1 MTSLKIWDIHG
12 GIHPPEHKDLSNRT
26 PIQPAPLPQRLILPL
41 AQHLGAP
48 AEPCVTLGERV
59 LKGQQIAV
67 ASGFV
72 SAPLHAPTSGVVSL
86 IGPQPYPHVSG
97 MLANAI
103 VIDSDGEDKWIELQP
118 QPDYRELERPALLEL
133 IRQAGISGLGGAGFP
148 TAVKLSPPPT
158 QTIRTLIINGTEC
171 EPYITADDL
180 LMREKAA
187 QLVAGIEILAHLI
200 QPQEVLIGIEDNKPE
215 AIAAVRAAI
224 GERPFVLKVF
234 PTKYPSGGEKQLIQ
248 ILTGEEVPSGGLPAD
263 IGMLC
268 QNVGTCVAIHDA
280 VLLGKPLISRVTTL
294 TGEAL
299 ARPMNVEV
307 LIGTAVDE
315 LLAFAGLEQNRLN
328 RLIMGGPMMGFTL
341 PSLEVPVVKTTNC
354 LLAST
359 LEELPPPP
367 PALPCIRCGE
377 CAEACPVS
385 LLPQQLHFFALGQ
398 EHEQLKAH
406 HLFDC
411 IECGACAYVCP
422 SSIPLVQYY
431 RAAKGEIRELEQKQQ
446 KAEHSKQRFELRQE
460 RLRRA
465 EEQKEAERKA
475 RAERAARAKATQ
487 SEAGAATVTTAAP
500 VQVQKAGLSDAQ
512 KKLKI
517 EASMAQVALKKA
529 EKQLAA
535 HDTAELQA
543 QVADLRKAAEAA
555 QNALDAAMQE
565 SASAASAPAT
575 TPMDEEALKKAKI
588 EAAMLKAQIR
598 KLEKVESPDDDQ
610 QAELARLRQ
619 QLHEAEQALAA
630 AQSAAPAPAAK
641 PAADEALKKAKIEAA
656 MLKAQIRKLEKVE
669 TPDDD
674 QQAELARL
682 RQQLQEAEQALAAAQ
697 SAAPAPAAKPADD
710 EALKKA
716 KIEAAMLKAQI
727 RKLEKLEAP
736 DDDQQ
741 AELAHLRQQ
750 LHEAEQALAAAQSAA
765 PAPAAKPA
773 DDEALKKAKIEAA
786 MLKAQIRKLEKV
798 EAPDDDQ
805 QAELARLR
813 QQLHEAEQALVA
825 AQSAAPAPAA
835 KPADDEALKKA
846 KIEAAMLKAQIRKL
860 EKVESPDDDQQA
872 ELARLRQQLH
882 EAEQAL
888 AAAQSAAP
896 APAAKPADDEAL
908 KKAKIELAMK
918 RAELKKAEKAGADEA
933 ELSRLRDALT
943 AAEQA
948 LHAAEDASQK
958 PAPELVRTSKPGVD
972 DRQRELKT
980 ELAFARADLRKLERD
995 ENAEPGAVEAA
1006 RTRLSEAERQLAD
1019 YQRS

>member
-1 MTSLKIWDIHG
+1 MTALKIWDIHG

-26 PIQPAPLPQRLILPL
+26 PIQPVPLPKRLVLPL

-48 AEPCVTLGERV
+48 AEPCVTLGEQV

-72 SAPLHAPTSGVVSL
+72 SAPLHAPTSGVISF

-103 VIDSDGEDKWIELQP
+103 VIDSDGEDKWIDLHP

-187 QLVAGIEILAHLI
+187 ELVAGIEILAHLI

-224 GERPFVLKVF
+224 GERPFMLKVF

-280 VLLGKPLISRVTTL
+280 VLLGKPLISRITTL

-307 LIGTAVDE
+307 LIGTPVDE
-315 LLAFAGLEQNRLN
+315 LLAFAGLDQHRLN
-328 RLIMGGPMMGFTL
+328 RLIMGGPMMGFSL

-385 LLPQQLHFFALGQ
+385 LLPQQLHFFSLGQ

-406 HLFDC
+406 NLFDC

-431 RAAKGEIRELEQKQQ
+431 RAAKSEIRELEQKQQ

-465 EEQKEAERKA
+465 EEQKEVERKA
-475 RAERAARAKATQ
+475 RAERAARAKAAQGESAQVASGAT
-487 SEAGAATVTTAAP
+487 AATPSAAP
-500 VQVQKAGLSDAQ
+500 KSGLSETQ

-535 HDTAELQA
+535 HDTPELQA

-555 QNALDAAMQE
+555 QQALDTAMQE
-565 SASAASAPAT
+565 SASAAPA
-575 TPMDEEALKKAKI
+575 DDEALKKAKI

-598 KLEKVESPDDDQ
+598 KLEKLEAPDDDQ

-619 QLHEAEQALAA
+619 QLHEAEQALT
-630 AQSAAPAPAAK
+630 
-641 PAADEALKKAKIEAA
+641 
-656 MLKAQIRKLEKVE
+656 V
-669 TPDDD
+669 
-674 QQAELARL
+674 
-682 RQQLQEAEQALAAAQ
+682 AQ

-741 AELAHLRQQ
+741 AELARLRQQ
-750 LHEAEQALAAAQSAA
+750 LHEAEQALTVAQSAA

-786 MLKAQIRKLEKV
+786 MLKAQIRKLEKL

-813 QQLHEAEQALVA
+813 QQQHEAEQTLSA
-825 AQSAAPAPAA
+825 AQSAAPAA
-835 KPADDEALKKA
+835 KPAA
-846 KIEAAMLKAQIRKL
+846 
-860 EKVESPDDDQQA
+860 
-872 ELARLRQQLH
+872 
-882 EAEQAL
+882 
-888 AAAQSAAP
+888 
-896 APAAKPADDEAL
+896 DEAL

-918 RAELKKAEKAGADEA
+918 RAELKKAEKAGSGEP
-933 ELSRLRDALT
+933 ELSRLRDALST
-943 AAEQA
+943 AEQA

-972 DRQRELKT
+972 DRQRALKT

-995 ENAEPGAVEAA
+995 ENAEPAAIDAA
-1006 RTRLSEAERQLAD
+1006 RARLNEAERQMAE
-1019 YQRS
+1019 YQDA

>member
-1 MTSLKIWDIHG
+1 MTALKIWDIHG

-26 PIQPAPLPQRLILPL
+26 PIQPAPLPKRLVLPL
-41 AQHLGAP
+41 TQHLGAP

-72 SAPLHAPTSGVVSL
+72 SAPLHAPTSGVVSF

-103 VIDSDGEDKWIELQP
+103 VIDSDGEDKWIDLHP

-187 QLVAGIEILAHLI
+187 ELVAGIEILAHLI

-224 GERPFVLKVF
+224 GERPFTLKVF

-280 VLLGKPLISRVTTL
+280 VLVGKPLISRITTL

-307 LIGTAVDE
+307 LIGTPVDE
-315 LLAFAGLEQNRLN
+315 LLAFAGLDQHRLN
-328 RLIMGGPMMGFTL
+328 RLIMGGPMMGFSL
-341 PSLEVPVVKTTNC
+341 SSLEVPVVKTTNC

-406 HLFDC
+406 NLFDC

-422 SSIPLVQYY
+422 SNIPLVQYY

-475 RAERAARAKATQ
+475 RAERAARAKAAQ
-487 SEAGAATVTTAAP
+487 SESGSTATTAETAAP
-500 VQVQKAGLSDAQ
+500 AQKTSLSETQ

-529 EKQLAA
+529 EKQLATHA
-535 HDTAELQA
+535 TAELEA
-543 QVADLRKAAEAA
+543 QVADLRNAAEAA
-555 QNALDAAMQE
+555 QRALDAAMQ
-565 SASAASAPAT
+565 ADSAPPAT
-575 TPMDEEALKKAKI
+575 APGPDDAVAKKAKI

-598 KLEKVESPDDDQ
+598 KLEKIEAPDDDQ
-610 QAELARLRQ
+610 QTELARLRQ
-619 QLHEAEQALAA
+619 QLNGAEQALTA

-641 PAADEALKKAKIEAA
+641 P
-656 MLKAQIRKLEKVE
+656 
-669 TPDDD
+669 
-674 QQAELARL
+674 
-682 RQQLQEAEQALAAAQ
+682 
-697 SAAPAPAAKPADD
+697 S
-710 EALKKA
+710 
-716 KIEAAMLKAQI
+716 
-727 RKLEKLEAP
+727 
-736 DDDQQ
+736 
-741 AELAHLRQQ
+741 
-750 LHEAEQALAAAQSAA
+750 
-765 PAPAAKPA
+765 

-813 QQLHEAEQALVA
+813 QQLHDAEQALTA

-860 EKVESPDDDQQA
+860 EKIETPDDDQQA

-882 EAEQAL
+882 EAEQDL
-888 AAAQSAAP
+888 SAAQNSAP
-896 APAAKPADDEAL
+896 TPDAKPAADDAL

-918 RAELKKAEKAGADEA
+918 RAELKKAEKAGVEEP
-933 ELSRLRDALT
+933 ELSRLRDALS

-995 ENAEPGAVEAA
+995 ENAESAAIDAA
-1006 RTRLSEAERQLAD
+1006 RARLSEAERQMAE
-1019 YQRS
+1019 YQDS

>member
-1 MTSLKIWDIHG
+1 MTALKIWDIHG

-26 PIQPAPLPQRLILPL
+26 PIQPVPLPKRLVLPL

-48 AEPCVTLGERV
+48 AEPCVTLGEQV

-72 SAPLHAPTSGVVSL
+72 SAPLHAPTSGVISF

-103 VIDSDGEDKWIELQP
+103 VIDSDGEDKWIDLHP

-187 QLVAGIEILAHLI
+187 ELVAGIEILAHLI

-224 GERPFVLKVF
+224 GERPFMLKVF

-280 VLLGKPLISRVTTL
+280 VLLGKPLISRITTL

-307 LIGTAVDE
+307 LIGTPVDE
-315 LLAFAGLEQNRLN
+315 LLAFAGLDQHRLN
-328 RLIMGGPMMGFTL
+328 RLIMGGPMMGFSL

-385 LLPQQLHFFALGQ
+385 LLPQQLHFFSLGQ

-406 HLFDC
+406 NLFDC

-431 RAAKGEIRELEQKQQ
+431 RAAKSEIRELEQKQQ

-465 EEQKEAERKA
+465 EEQKEVERKA
-475 RAERAARAKATQ
+475 RAERAARAKAAQGESAQVASGAT
-487 SEAGAATVTTAAP
+487 AATPSAAP
-500 VQVQKAGLSDAQ
+500 KSGLSETQ

-535 HDTAELQA
+535 HDTPELQA

-555 QNALDAAMQE
+555 QQALDTAMQE
-565 SASAASAPAT
+565 SASAA
-575 TPMDEEALKKAKI
+575 
-588 EAAMLKAQIR
+588 
-598 KLEKVESPDDDQ
+598 
-610 QAELARLRQ
+610 
-619 QLHEAEQALAA
+619 
-630 AQSAAPAPAAK
+630 
-641 PAADEALKKAKIEAA
+641 
-656 MLKAQIRKLEKVE
+656 
-669 TPDDD
+669 
-674 QQAELARL
+674 
-682 RQQLQEAEQALAAAQ
+682 
-697 SAAPAPAAKPADD
+697 PADD

-741 AELAHLRQQ
+741 AELARLHQQ
-750 LHEAEQALAAAQSAA
+750 LHEAEQALTVAQNAA
-765 PAPAAKPA
+765 PTPAAKPA
-773 DDEALKKAKIEAA
+773 DDEALKKAKIETA
-786 MLKAQIRKLEKV
+786 MLKAQIRKLEKL

-813 QQLHEAEQALVA
+813 QQQHEAEQTLSA
-825 AQSAAPAPAA
+825 AQSAAPAA
-835 KPADDEALKKA
+835 KPAA
-846 KIEAAMLKAQIRKL
+846 
-860 EKVESPDDDQQA
+860 
-872 ELARLRQQLH
+872 
-882 EAEQAL
+882 
-888 AAAQSAAP
+888 
-896 APAAKPADDEAL
+896 DEAL

-918 RAELKKAEKAGADEA
+918 RAELKKAEKAGSGEP
-933 ELSRLRDALT
+933 ELSRLRDALST
-943 AAEQA
+943 AEQA

-972 DRQRELKT
+972 DRQRALKT

-995 ENAEPGAVEAA
+995 ENAEPAAIDAA
-1006 RTRLSEAERQLAD
+1006 RARLNEAERQMAE
-1019 YQRS
+1019 YQDA

>member
-1 MTSLKIWDIHG
+1 MTALKIWDIHG

-26 PIQPAPLPQRLILPL
+26 PIQPAPLPKRLVLPL
-41 AQHLGAP
+41 TQHLGAP

-72 SAPLHAPTSGVVSL
+72 SAPLHAPTSGVVSF

-103 VIDSDGEDKWIELQP
+103 VIDNDGEDKWIDLHP

-187 QLVAGIEILAHLI
+187 ELVAGIEILAHLI

-224 GERPFVLKVF
+224 GERPFTLKVF

-280 VLLGKPLISRVTTL
+280 VLLGKPLISRITTL

-307 LIGTAVDE
+307 LIGTPVDE
-315 LLAFAGLEQNRLN
+315 LLAFAGLDQHRLN
-328 RLIMGGPMMGFTL
+328 RLIMGGPMMGFSL
-341 PSLEVPVVKTTNC
+341 SSLEVPVVKTTNC

-377 CAEACPVS
+377 CSEACPVS

-406 HLFDC
+406 NLFDC

-422 SSIPLVQYY
+422 SNIPLVQYY

-475 RAERAARAKATQ
+475 RAERAARAKAAQ
-487 SEAGAATVTTAAP
+487 SESSLTATTAETAAP
-500 VQVQKAGLSDAQ
+500 AQKTSLSETQ

-529 EKQLAA
+529 EKQLATHA
-535 HDTAELQA
+535 TAELEA
-543 QVADLRKAAEAA
+543 QVADLRNAAEAA
-555 QNALDAAMQE
+555 QRALDAAMQ
-565 SASAASAPAT
+565 ADSAPPAT
-575 TPMDEEALKKAKI
+575 APGPDDAVAKKAKI

-598 KLEKVESPDDDQ
+598 KLEKIEAPDDDQ

-619 QLHEAEQALAA
+619 QLHDAEQALTA

-641 PAADEALKKAKIEAA
+641 PAVDEALKKAKIEAA
-656 MLKAQIRKLEKVE
+656 MLKAQIRKLEK
-669 TPDDD
+669 
-674 QQAELARL
+674 
-682 RQQLQEAEQALAAAQ
+682 
-697 SAAPAPAAKPADD
+697 
-710 EALKKA
+710 
-716 KIEAAMLKAQI
+716 I
-727 RKLEKLEAP
+727 
-736 DDDQQ
+736 
-741 AELAHLRQQ
+741 
-750 LHEAEQALAAAQSAA
+750 
-765 PAPAAKPA
+765 
-773 DDEALKKAKIEAA
+773 
-786 MLKAQIRKLEKV
+786 

-813 QQLHEAEQALVA
+813 QQLHDAEQALTA

-835 KPADDEALKKA
+835 KPA
-846 KIEAAMLKAQIRKL
+846 
-860 EKVESPDDDQQA
+860 
-872 ELARLRQQLH
+872 
-882 EAEQAL
+882 
-888 AAAQSAAP
+888 
-896 APAAKPADDEAL
+896 ADDAL

-918 RAELKKAEKAGADEA
+918 RAELKKAEKAGAEEP
-933 ELSRLRDALT
+933 ELSRLRDALS

-972 DRQRELKT
+972 DRQRALKT

-995 ENAEPGAVEAA
+995 ENAESAAIDAA
-1006 RTRLSEAERQLAD
+1006 RARLSEAERQMAE
-1019 YQRS
+1019 YQDS